1 MINNPKVK
9 DFILTNITLYFFAM
23 GIWSTWSYF
32 AFVGLEKM
40 DWQGSLVYLPHG
52 IRVLGICFFGLKS
65 LPALMAAELTGPL
78 FINPE
83 QYMGVWS
90 LASFFSLA
98 SVVVA
103 KELVRYSQ
111 SNIQGVIMSPINFAN
126 FRLLV
131 LVIVLSGLLNSI
143 SVNVVITYLEPSVML
158 DPIVIGRFFIGDVLC
173 AFVVIL
179 FLSVTFTTLR
189 LNRLASPSKE

>member
-1 MINNPKVK
+1 
-9 DFILTNITLYFFAM
+9 M
-23 GIWSTWSYF
+23 GVWSTWSYF

-158 DPIVIGRFFIGDVLC
+158 DPIVIGRFFIGDVLG
-173 AFVVIL
+173 ALVVIL

>member
-1 MINNPKVK
+1 MFCNPKIK
-9 DFILTNITLYFFAM
+9 DFILTNLALYFFAM
-23 GIWSTWSYF
+23 GVWSLWSYF

-111 SNIQGVIMSPINFAN
+111 SNIEGAIMSPINFAN

-158 DPIVIGRFFIGDVLC
+158 DPIVIGRFFIGDVLG